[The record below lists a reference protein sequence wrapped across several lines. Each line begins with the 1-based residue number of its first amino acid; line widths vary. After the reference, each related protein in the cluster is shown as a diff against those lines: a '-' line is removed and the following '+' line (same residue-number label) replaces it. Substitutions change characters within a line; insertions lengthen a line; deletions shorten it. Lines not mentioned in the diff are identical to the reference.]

1 MGLRPVGTKKRTEL
15 NAILCWHSA
24 TTIGNHEAYVT
35 ESRMRHVK
43 GNSIS
48 HTYPEV
54 FIIESLTLED
64 EELSRFEGKI
74 LYDILKL
81 SGKNPKYYYFR
92 TKDELVLL
100 AQLFRESDY
109 RFLHISCHG
118 TNTDIQTTLDNI
130 SYIEFSEIFE
140 GLLRNRRLF
149 ISACAVGNELFSTVL
164 FGRNKGMY
172 SIAGPIE
179 NIEFSKAI
187 GLWGAFYT
195 KAFSVNQGYVKNDV
209 IKSAIQNLCNLFDI
223 RFYWSWHDTFNNSH
237 KIEEIK
243 SISQSKIRNASNFNR
258 RNTRKQHTS
267 IKCGDASQEEK
278 PSEQLVNQVNLL
290 KFGTEIQ
297 PANEI

>member
-1 MGLRPVGTKKRTEL
+1 M
-15 NAILCWHSA
+15 
-24 TTIGNHEAYVT
+24 GNHEVRIAELRT
-35 ESRMRHVK
+35 QCVK
-43 GNSIS
+43 GNPIS

-64 EELSRFEGKI
+64 EELNRFEGKI

-81 SGKNPKYYYFR
+81 SGKNPRYYYFR

-118 TNTDIQTTLDNI
+118 TDMHIQTTLDHV
-130 SYIEFSEIFE
+130 SYIEFAEIFE

-149 ISACAVGNELFSTVL
+149 ISACAVGNELFSTVV

-195 KAFSVNQGYVKNDV
+195 KAFSVSQGYVKNEV
-209 IKSAIQNLCNLFDI
+209 IRSAIQNLCNLFDI
-223 RFYWSWHDTFNNSH
+223 RFYWSWHDTYNKLH
-237 KIEEIK
+237 RVEEIR
-243 SISQSKIRNASNFNR
+243 SISQSQIRSATRTRARSA
-258 RNTRKQHTS
+258 RKQPVPNKS
-267 IKCGDASQEEK
+267 GELPQEVV
-278 PSEQLVNQVNLL
+278 SLVHEN
-290 KFGTEIQ
+290 
-297 PANEI
+297 A

>member
-1 MGLRPVGTKKRTEL
+1 M
-15 NAILCWHSA
+15 
-24 TTIGNHEAYVT
+24 
-35 ESRMRHVK
+35 K
-43 GNSIS
+43 GNPIN

-54 FIIESLTLED
+54 FIIESLSLED
-64 EELSRFEGKI
+64 EELNRFEGKI

-118 TNTDIQTTLDNI
+118 TAMDIQTTLDKIN
-130 SYIEFSEIFE
+130 YIEFAEIFE

-149 ISACAVGNELFSTVL
+149 ISACAVGNELFSTIV

-172 SIAGPIE
+172 SIAGPTE

-195 KAFSVNQGYVKNDV
+195 KAFSVSRSYVKNEV

-223 RFYWSWHDTFNNSH
+223 RFYWSWHDTFNKTH
-237 KIEEIK
+237 RIEEIR
-243 SISQSKIRNASNFNR
+243 SIGHSQIRNVTKSKHLSTKKPAAPMKHGDLNQEE
-258 RNTRKQHTS
+258 RKQKEDEFIFSCADDT
-267 IKCGDASQEEK
+267 AE
-278 PSEQLVNQVNLL
+278 
-290 KFGTEIQ
+290 T
-297 PANEI
+297 